1 MNLSEAKP
9 HLNGHSIIKQLLAD
23 NTFLKNNTS
32 GSEEEK
38 IKSIEKHFREIML
51 VLGLDL
57 EDDSL
62 RDTPNRV
69 AKMYIQE
76 TFSGLFE
83 ENEPDITLFDNKYH
97 YLEMLIEKNISV
109 YSTCEHHFVPI
120 IGKAHIGYI
129 PNGKVVGLSK
139 LNRIV
144 HYFSKRPQVQERLT
158 VQIASYLKK
167 VLQTED
173 IAVVIEATH
182 LCVASRGIRDVDSS
196 TITSSFNGQF
206 LDTEKRK
213 EFNLQLKNK

>member
-1 MNLSEAKP
+1 MMECTAEK
-9 HLNGHSIIKQLLAD
+9 GRIVRLAVCCAQGRVVD
-23 NTFLKNNTS
+23 NQS
-32 GSEEEK
+32 
-38 IKSIEKHFREIML
+38 
-51 VLGLDL
+51 
-57 EDDSL
+57 
-62 RDTPNRV
+62 
-69 AKMYIQE
+69 
-76 TFSGLFE
+76 
-83 ENEPDITLFDNKYH
+83 
-97 YLEMLIEKNISV
+97 
-109 YSTCEHHFVPI
+109 
-120 IGKAHIGYI
+120 
-129 PNGKVVGLSK
+129 KV
-139 LNRIV
+139 NRIV